1 VTRLLLKSIAKVVFL
16 ALGMAGAPRCF
27 ASISA
32 PDERIDDLIGWVL
45 QTGRSVPLKK
55 DIAVLMGV
63 AAEDIMVKERGF
75 RIRGESIT
83 HVVGVRPGHRQGR
96 IDLYFFAR
104 VIEADGSGVIWVSSP
119 SGKLERTVFMDPE
132 EGFKLLSNEDQLGEF
147 LSEREYFRRKMR
159 EVPTNE

>member
-1 VTRLLLKSIAKVVFL
+1 VKRSLLKSVAKVVFL

-32 PDERIDDLIGWVL
+32 PGEGIDDLIGWVL

-63 AAEDIMVKERGF
+63 AAEDITVKERGF

-83 HVVGVRPGHRQGR
+83 HVVGVRPGQGG

-104 VIEADGSGVIWVSSP
+104 VIEADGSGVVWLSSP
-119 SGKLERTVFMDPE
+119 SGKLERTIFMDPE

-159 EVPTNE
+159 EAPLHE